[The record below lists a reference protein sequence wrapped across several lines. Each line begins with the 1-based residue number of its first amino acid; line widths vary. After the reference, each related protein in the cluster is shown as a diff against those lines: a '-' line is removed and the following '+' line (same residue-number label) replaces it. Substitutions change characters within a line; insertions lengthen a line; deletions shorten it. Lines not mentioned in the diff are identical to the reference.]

1 MLKNMG
7 LQVVP
12 ESESVKRDLDAS
24 STVTVTVKALTKELL
39 TANNSL
45 GAADITRA
53 YNDGAGAKFCCL
65 CCPLS
70 EHESGQ
76 GVIKYMETNP
86 SRLPSWGVA
95 VDNDGRALGY
105 VAMTFHPM
113 QPMDGLHT
121 TKPGEAYID
130 QLMVSAAARGNGVG
144 TKLLEWAEAL
154 ARERN
159 STTLSLEVLNGNPAR
174 GLYERFG
181 LEVQPADPCSRYFI
195 SPIFICCFASL
206 PYGCSHWGSVLM
218 TKNLRSIDQIN
229 Q

>member
-1 MLKNMG
+1 MHVME
-7 LQVVP
+7 LQVAP
-12 ESESVKRDLDAS
+12 ESEPMKRDLDVPS
-24 STVTVTVKALTKELL
+24 TVTVKALTEELL
-39 TANNSL
+39 TADNSL

-53 YNDGAGAKFCCL
+53 YNEGAGAKLCCL

-76 GVIKYMETNP
+76 GVVKFMETNP
-86 SRLPSWGVA
+86 FRLASWGIA
-95 VDNDGRALGY
+95 VDNDGRVLGY

-121 TKPGEAYID
+121 IKPGEAYID
-130 QLMVSAAARGNGVG
+130 QLMVSAAARGKGVG

-159 STTLSLEVLNGNPAR
+159 STTLALEVLNGNPAKV
-174 GLYERFG
+174 LYERYG
-181 LEVQPADPCSRYFI
+181 LEVQPAGPCSRYCI

-206 PYGCSHWGSVLM
+206 PYGCSHWGSVFM
-218 TKNLRSIDQIN
+218 TKNLRSID
-229 Q
+229 

>member
-1 MLKNMG
+1 MEFPRE
-7 LQVVP
+7 LQVAP
-12 ESESVKRDLDAS
+12 ESEPMKRDLDVS
-24 STVTVTVKALTKELL
+24 STVTVKALTEDLL

-45 GAADITRA
+45 VAADITRA

-76 GVIKYMETNP
+76 GLIKYMEANP
-86 SRLPSWGVA
+86 SRIPSWGIA
-95 VDNDGRALGY
+95 VDNDGRVLGY

-130 QLMVSAAARGNGVG
+130 HVMVSAAARGRGVG
-144 TKLLEWAEAL
+144 LLLLEWAEAL
-154 ARERN
+154 AREHN
-159 STTLSLEVLNGNPAR
+159 STILALEVLNGNPAKR
-174 GLYERFG
+174 LYERFG
-181 LEVQPADPCSRYFI
+181 LVVQPAGPCSRYCI

-218 TKNLRSIDQIN
+218 TKNLKSSD
-229 Q
+229 

>member
-1 MLKNMG
+1 ME
-7 LQVVP
+7 LQVAP
-12 ESESVKRDLDAS
+12 ESEPMKRDLEVT
-24 STVTVTVKALTKELL
+24 STVKVIALTEEFL
-39 TANNSL
+39 TADNSL

-70 EHESGQ
+70 EHESGR

-86 SRLPSWGVA
+86 SRLPSWGIA

-121 TKPGEAYID
+121 TMPGEAYID
-130 QLMVSAAARGNGVG
+130 HLMVSAAARGKGVG

-154 ARERN
+154 ARERS
-159 STTLSLEVLNGNPAR
+159 STTLALEVLNGNPAK
-174 GLYERFG
+174 GLYERYG
-181 LEVQPADPCSRYFI
+181 LEVQPAGPCSRYFI
-195 SPIFICCFASL
+195 SPVFICCFASL
-206 PYGCSHWGSVLM
+206 HYGCSHWGSALM
-218 TKNLRSIDQIN
+218 VKNLRSND
-229 Q
+229 